1 MCTFVDGWSSIFQS
15 CFSFSVYRKNVCGK
29 KKLHKTTAI
38 TASCYHMP
46 NCRPRNKT
54 KNHCCSCSPRTIRT
68 YAHTYAKKRTYAAD
82 VERRSEWPPWE
93 RKKKE
98 RPWRPKRGAQPV
110 HRARVWIARRITEKI
125 VDKPRPR
132 ASSRRV
138 GEKKKPNLQRDL
150 ARQSTPPRDRAIS
163 ASRLSSPP
171 TTDDSTPLALPGR
184 AGGPCVGHTR
194 STTCQPF
201 SHMSILRKSTCRL

>member
-1 MCTFVDGWSSIFQS
+1 
-15 CFSFSVYRKNVCGK
+15 
-29 KKLHKTTAI
+29 
-38 TASCYHMP
+38 MP

-138 GEKKKPNLQRDL
+138 GEKKKTQSATRSRPPIDSAAG
-150 ARQSTPPRDRAIS
+150 ARHLG
-163 ASRLSSPP
+163 LSSLISSN
-171 TTDDSTPLALPGR
+171 DRRLDSSRFAWPSRGPVCR
-184 AGGPCVGHTR
+184 AHTQHHL
-194 STTCQPF
+194 STLFPHVHPAKIHVSF
-201 SHMSILRKSTCRL
+201 VINFKSW